1 MSIATYTELQRAI
14 ENWLNTPAVAQDIPS
29 FIDLAEAKFNR
40 RIRDYRMVKRAT
52 ATVDTGYFVVPTDWL
67 ENIRFQLN
75 TTPITTLEYVTP
87 DQAAEEKVIFSST
100 GRPKFFTMIGSQFQV
115 VPAPDSN
122 TYTGELTYY
131 SSIPALTD
139 ETTSNWLLAAAPD
152 VYLYGALMEAAPYL
166 GEDNRTQVWGMMLEQ
181 ALNAIQIESDRAR
194 IGSSSIRMRA
204 KPMA

>member
-1 MSIATYTELQRAI
+1 MSITTYTELQRAI

-87 DQAAEEKVIFSST
+87 DQAAEERVIFSST

>member
-1 MSIATYTELQRAI
+1 MSITTYTELQRAI

-115 VPAPDSN
+115 VPTPDSN

>member
-1 MSIATYTELQRAI
+1 MSITTYTELQRAI

>member
-1 MSIATYTELQRAI
+1 MSITTYTELQRAI

-166 GEDNRTQVWGMMLEQ
+166 GEDNRTQVWGTMLEQ